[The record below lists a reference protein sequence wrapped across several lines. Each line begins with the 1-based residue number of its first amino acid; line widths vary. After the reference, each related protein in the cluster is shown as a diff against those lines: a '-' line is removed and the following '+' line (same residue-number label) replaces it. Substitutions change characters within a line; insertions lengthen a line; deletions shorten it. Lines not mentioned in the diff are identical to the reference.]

1 MDIYLHKNPLK
12 QAPALTVN
20 MLCVLELASFC
31 EKDKFLRAFA
41 GFILFCVYGRL
52 RVSDLNRLVHC
63 SLLGNYVEGSLMK
76 VKTARSKEKQCTF
89 LPVVAP
95 AMGVL
100 GTRWFQAFV
109 LNRATLELDNIPSL
123 ESRASNESF
132 GVLPSES
139 TIHWD
144 FYSKIDSAEVT
155 EGLQRILGKVFS
167 REELCDYTSHSLKST
182 LLPRKAWMRLHV
194 Q

>member
-1 MDIYLHKNPLK
+1 MHVSAGGSACHGRLGNKM
-12 QAPALTVN
+12 VS
-20 MLCVLELASFC
+20 SFC
-31 EKDKFLRAFA
+31 A
-41 GFILFCVYGRL
+41 
-52 RVSDLNRLVHC
+52 
-63 SLLGNYVEGSLMK
+63 
-76 VKTARSKEKQCTF
+76 KQSHI
-89 LPVVAP
+89 
-95 AMGVL
+95 GV
-100 GTRWFQAFV
+100 GQ
-109 LNRATLELDNIPSL
+109 
-123 ESRASNESF
+123 RASNESF

-139 TIHWD
+139 TIHLD